1 MNNVISVLSH
11 NNIINKY
18 GNISETAV
26 TNIDVHDIARTTR
39 TYGLKEYAI
48 ITRLKSQKVLLDDIL
63 RFWVEEKG
71 GEINPDRKEALS
83 RVRHYSIF
91 RDLTEK
97 YPNHK
102 IIITDASRHEK
113 STSYKDMSKI
123 IKDNP
128 DNMYLLV
135 FGTGWGLDPLMI
147 DKADYILPPIGT
159 PEDYNHL
166 SVRAAAAIIIDRLA
180 QKSRS

>member
-18 GNISETAV
+18 GNVSETAV
-26 TNIDVHDIARTTR
+26 TNIDIHDIARTTR
-39 TYGLKEYAI
+39 TYGLKEYAV
-48 ITRLKSQKVLLDDIL
+48 ITRLRSQRSLLDDIL
-63 RFWVEEKG
+63 RFWIQEKG

-83 RVRHYSIF
+83 RVRHYSTF
-91 RDLTEK
+91 RQLSDK
-97 YPNHK
+97 YPGHK
-102 IIITDASRHEK
+102 IIITDAMWHEK
-113 STSYKDMSKI
+113 STSYEDMSKI

-128 DNMYLLV
+128 ETTYFLV
-135 FGTGWGLDPLMI
+135 FGTGWGLDKLMI
-147 DKADYILPPIGT
+147 SRSHHILPPIGT

-180 QKSRS
+180 QHR